1 MSTKSKSKS
10 FGKLCQGLN
19 KDLFHITALKH
30 LSHVSDLMHALKIK
44 KIINKCKLL
53 ALIQSVISYQN
64 LVLTEGCEI
73 EFKRTE
79 DNILLSLL
87 ELIIIR
93 KISQNKN

>member
-10 FGKLCQGLN
+10 FGKLCRGLN

-44 KIINKCKLL
+44 KKIKCKLL

-87 ELIIIR
+87 EFIIIR